1 MYGPGKRTLYRGA
14 IPAVEKRDIPR
25 KRMKYP
31 CWYLRRSGHALAL
44 LVLGCGMGS
53 TGAFGA
59 YEPESRH
66 VSAFVH
72 AAGNPVGPDDV
83 HSAGAPPATCQGPM
97 QPGPRRTNETLQRS
111 GIAEQVRYGPAR
123 TNDTGEELYRKA
135 CATCHGADGRGA
147 PAALLGFDIPLP
159 DFTDCN
165 FATRE
170 PDADWLAVAHQGG
183 PVRGFAREMPAFGD
197 ALTQDELQKILD
209 HIRTLCPDDEWPRGE
224 LNTPRPLVTEKAF
237 PEDEAVLTTT
247 VDIVA
252 SRGAILHE
260 LLYEKRFGARN
271 QFEVVVPFGFEEHR
285 QGGQLGDVALGL
297 KRVMLQSL
305 SHGSILSLGGEVI
318 LPTGRKNRGIGKG
331 LTRIEPFASYGQIL
345 PADAFLQFQ
354 GGFELPLDRNAAADE
369 AFFRGV
375 AGKSFTQGNW
385 GRTWSPMLEV
395 LGTRPLGAEGV
406 LHWDI
411 VPQAQITL
419 NRRQHVM
426 LNIGLRIP
434 ADQYARDAQFIV
446 YLLWEWFDGGFFEGW

>member
-1 MYGPGKRTLYRGA
+1 
-14 IPAVEKRDIPR
+14 
-25 KRMKYP
+25 MKYP
-31 CWYLRRSGHALAL
+31 RSYLRRSAHAVAL
-44 LVLGCGMGS
+44 LVLWCGMGL
-53 TGAFGA
+53 TDAFGA

-66 VSAFVH
+66 ISAIVH
-72 AAGNPVGPDDV
+72 AGDPVDPDDV
-83 HSAGAPPATCQGPM
+83 RHAGAPPATCRVQIK
-97 QPGPRRTNETLQRS
+97 PGPNHTYKALQRN
-111 GIAEQVRYGPAR
+111 GAEQIRPEPAR
-123 TNDTGEELYRKA
+123 TNDTGEELYKKA

-209 HIRTLCPDDEWPRGE
+209 HIRTLCPDDAWPRGE
-224 LNTPRPLVTEKAF
+224 LNAPRPLVTEKAF
-237 PEDEAVLTTT
+237 PEDEAVWTTAI
-247 VDIVA
+247 DIDAESAV
-252 SRGAILHE
+252 IHE
-260 LLYEKRFGARN
+260 MLYEKRFGARN
-271 QFEVVVPFGFEEHR
+271 QFEVVVPFGFQEHK

-318 LPTGRKNRGIGKG
+318 LPTGHKNTGIGKG
-331 LTRIEPFASYGQIL
+331 LTRIEPFASFGQIL
-345 PADAFLQFQ
+345 PADAFVQFQ
-354 GGFELPLDRNAAADE
+354 GGFDIPLDRNAAMDK
-369 AFFRGV
+369 AFFRAV
-375 AGKSFTQGNW
+375 AGKSFTQGDW

-395 LGTRPLGAEGV
+395 LGTRSLGSEGV

-411 VPQAQITL
+411 VPQAQISL
-419 NRRQHVM
+419 NQRQHVM

-434 ADQYARDAQFIV
+434 VNHYPAPQFIV

>member
-1 MYGPGKRTLYRGA
+1 MK
-14 IPAVEKRDIPR
+14 DPR
-25 KRMKYP
+25 SHF
-31 CWYLRRSGHALAL
+31 RRSTHALAL
-44 LVLGCGMGS
+44 LVLWCGMGS
-53 TGAFGA
+53 TGALGA
-59 YEPESRH
+59 YEPETRH
-66 VSAFVH
+66 VSGFVH
-72 AAGNPVGPDDV
+72 AGDADDV
-83 HSAGAPPATCQGPM
+83 RKTGTPSATCRGPI
-97 QPGPRRTNETLQRS
+97 QPGPGRTHEVLQR
-111 GIAEQVRYGPAR
+111 GYAEHIRPGPAR

-197 ALTQDELQKILD
+197 ALTQNELQKILD

-224 LNTPRPLVTEKAF
+224 LNTPRPLITEKAF

-247 VDIVA
+247 VDLVA
-252 SRGAILHE
+252 SEGAILHE

-271 QFEVVVPFGFEEHR
+271 QFEVIVPFGFEEHR

-305 SHGSILSLGGEVI
+305 AHGSILSLGGEVI
-318 LPTGRKNRGIGKG
+318 LPTGHKNKGIGKG

-354 GGFELPLDRNAAADE
+354 GGFDIPLDRSAAADE

-375 AGKSFTQGNW
+375 AGKSFTQGDW

-395 LGTRPLGAEGV
+395 LGTRPLGSEGF
-406 LHWDI
+406 LHWDL
-411 VPQAQITL
+411 VPQTQIAL
-419 NRRQHVM
+419 NQRQHVM

-434 ADQYARDAQFIV
+434 VNHYSDPQFII